1 MKEGIESIVRKYFDQ
16 SLTDRERAIFE
27 GGIALGALYHQF
39 IGIPICRD
47 RKVVSMLERAIEEVM
62 KLQPYREKVDVKID
76 IRKIKGRKRDPYDY
90 EVLKGRHI
98 NAKLT
103 VKYGKATAVVVMK
116 YIDELDYTLMYV
128 EKVEESP

>member
-47 RKVVSMLERAIEEVM
+47 RKVVSMLERAI
-62 KLQPYREKVDVKID
+62 
-76 IRKIKGRKRDPYDY
+76 
-90 EVLKGRHI
+90 
-98 NAKLT
+98 
-103 VKYGKATAVVVMK
+103 
-116 YIDELDYTLMYV
+116 
-128 EKVEESP
+128 